1 MLSPRTHATLL
12 LTAHIPTDTLASPL
26 DVREWNRLARWLAS
40 TNFAPESLVLED
52 ARLVLVD
59 WQDSRIT
66 IDRILALLDRGS
78 SLERVLDR
86 WLATGLWISGRSDD
100 NYPAYLRKN
109 LRESAPPLIYG
120 YGDAALFNN
129 RGVAIVGSRDAPDHD
144 LQLAEGL
151 GRAVSECGCNVIS
164 GGARGIDDR
173 AARGAFAAGGTVIAV
188 VADSLVRN
196 AAKRQ
201 YRDHLRD
208 GDLLLMTPYSPDA
221 AFSAG
226 NAMSRN
232 RLIYCL
238 SDAAI
243 AVSSANGTGGTYGG
257 ASQNLKHGWS
267 PLWVARTPDP
277 TSGNA
282 ALVDQGASWL
292 PDIADVDIPALFDGP
307 VRAPVPPRAVQ
318 SVLL

>member
-1 MLSPRTHATLL
+1 VLSPRTHATLL
-12 LTAHIPTDTLASPL
+12 LTAHIPTESLASPL
-26 DVREWNRLARWLAS
+26 DVREWNRLARWLAA

-52 ARLVLVD
+52 PRLVLAG

-66 IDRILALLDRGS
+66 VERLLALLERGP

-86 WLATGLWISGRSDD
+86 WLGTGLWISGRSDHD
-100 NYPAYLRKN
+100 YPAYLRKN
-109 LRESAPPLIYG
+109 LRDSAPPLVYG
-120 YGDAALFNN
+120 YGNPAIFNN
-129 RGVAIVGSRDAPDHD
+129 RGVAIVGSRDAPEHD
-144 LQLAEGL
+144 LQLAEDL
-151 GRAVSECGCNVIS
+151 GRAVSQCGCNVIS

-173 AARGAFAAGGTVIAV
+173 AARGAFVAGGKVIAV

-196 AAKRQ
+196 AAKKQ
-201 YRDHLRD
+201 YRDHLQG

-267 PLWVARTPDP
+267 PLWVARTADP
-277 TSGNA
+277 TSGNP
-282 ALVDQGASWL
+282 ALVEQGAGWL
-292 PDIADVDIPALFDGP
+292 PDLADVDIPALFDGR